1 MDIVLSNNCENDVWS
16 DDLQNECTWCQSS
29 VLVNG
34 INQIAVEEKKAR
46 EERQDGPSLPEVRVY
61 DYLMSSHRAS
71 QAEVAAGN
79 IIFVKFKIK
88 YSISPI

>member
-1 MDIVLSNNCENDVWS
+1 MS
-16 DDLQNECTWCQSS
+16 DLMTYKMNALDASP
-29 VLVNG
+29 VILVNG
-34 INQIAVEEKKAR
+34 INQIAVEEKKAQ
-46 EERQDGPSLPEVRVY
+46 EEQQDGPSLPEVRVC
-61 DYLMSSHRAS
+61 DYLMSHRAS